1 MWVIHELSMLD
12 LLRLIL
18 ETIQILDEI
27 KYCDLSI
34 YQSQVLESASEITFL
49 LLLILLAKVNFSFIS
64 YNPYLAATTFLSI

>member
-49 LLLILLAKVNFSFIS
+49 LLLILLAKVNLI
-64 YNPYLAATTFLSI
+64 I

>member
-49 LLLILLAKVNFSFIS
+49 LLLILLAKVDFSFIS
-64 YNPYLAATTFLSI
+64 HNPHLVATI